1 LKRRNGVAYGMK
13 AVQGAIKMT
22 EGIKVSATK
31 PDNLSLIPG
40 THRKERENRLLR
52 VVLCPLTFMWCAVA
66 GTHTLK

>member
-1 LKRRNGVAYGMK
+1 MKRRNGVAYGMK
-13 AVQGAIKMT
+13 AVQGAIKIT

-52 VVLCPLTFMWCAVA
+52 VVL
-66 GTHTLK
+66 